1 MPTVPRQFVPQ
12 TSPQAGG
19 DIGMVQAPGVEPVQ
33 NLAAAQQIRFG
44 EAMTAAGDTMF
55 RVGSAIQDAIDEAM
69 TREADTKAIQSF
81 NRMSAEYLNMTGR
94 DAVEKY
100 PQFQAQM
107 GEVAK
112 SVMDGLQN
120 DTQKRMFS
128 QIASRNMATYDARM
142 MGHWLSQTKEWNSK
156 EAGARAE
163 TYAQMAA
170 NTWQDTPEAR
180 NEFKV
185 DFETAKIS
193 LGQALDIQGVP
204 EGSAVRIR
212 AMQNLEDNTAK
223 SVVARLMDRKEFDQA
238 ESFLKETGA
247 SKTVVEDLRSRV
259 KVGLL
264 DVTSTNYAENIL
276 NYGSVEPPENGT
288 AGTPPITLG
297 EALDPAMSIADP
309 ELRRQTEAKVRREY
323 AAREAVIRDGENTA
337 YEQVL
342 RMQLAGQSIPE
353 PLLAAVSP
361 QARSAIERDW
371 AEASARRSDEQVRLE
386 VAVDPSLLTEQW
398 VMDNMTRMS
407 PSTAIRL
414 LEDARNPERVMSA
427 NVNGQLLESILYNNK
442 LTELADPNRKN
453 QDQVRRRLMLEQSI
467 SDQINVEQQ
476 ELGRRLKPE
485 EMRKVME
492 RAVMQQV
499 SVSVFGRDPQRLY
512 GSLTTDEQEK
522 AYVYIDGNEEYL
534 NQIPKDEIPRI
545 IDMLNKRGVDPTMVN
560 VMRYWKASR

>member
-33 NLAAAQQIRFG
+33 NLAAAQQVRFG
-44 EAMTAAGDTMF
+44 EAMTSAGDTMF

-81 NRMSAEYLNMTGR
+81 NRMSAEYMNMTGR

-120 DTQKRMFS
+120 DTQKRMFG
-128 QIASRNMATYDARM
+128 QIVSRNMATYDARM
-142 MGHWLSQTKEWNSK
+142 MGHWLSQTKDWNSK

-163 TYAQMAA
+163 SYAEMAA
-170 NTWQDTPEAR
+170 NTWQDTPAAR
-180 NEFKV
+180 AESKV

-212 AMQNLEDNTAK
+212 AMQTLEDNMAK
-223 SVVARLMDRKEFDQA
+223 NVVARLMDRKEFDQA
-238 ESFLKETGA
+238 ETFLDESGA
-247 SKTVVEDLRSRV
+247 SKKVVEDLRGRV

-264 DVTSTNYAENIL
+264 DATSTNYAENIMA
-276 NYGSVEPPENGT
+276 YGSVEPPEDGT
-288 AGTPPITLG
+288 AGSQPITLG
-297 EALDPAMSIADP
+297 EALDPAQSIKDP
-309 ELRRQTEAKVRREY
+309 DLRRQTEAKVRQQY
-323 AAREAVIRDGENTA
+323 AAREAVIRDGENKA

-361 QARSAIERDW
+361 QARSALERDL
-371 AEASARRSDEQVRLE
+371 AEASAQRSDEQVRYE
-386 VAVDPSLLTEQW
+386 VARNPAILTEEW
-398 VMDNMTRMS
+398 VLANMHRML
-407 PSTAIRL
+407 PNTAIRYL
-414 LEDARNPERVMSA
+414 DDARNPERVMSA
-427 NVNGQLLESILYNNK
+427 TVNGKMLTSILYNNN
-442 LTELADPNRKN
+442 LTELAEPNTKN

-476 ELGRRLKPE
+476 ELGRKLKPE
-485 EMRKVME
+485 EMRQVMN

-499 SVSVFGRDPQRLY
+499 SVDVFGRDPTRLY
-512 GSLTTDEQEK
+512 GSLTTAEQEK
-522 AYVYIDGNEEYL
+522 AYVLMNGTPEYL
-534 NQIPKDEIPRI
+534 RQIPKDQIPQI
-545 IDMLNKRGVDPTMVN
+545 IDQLNRRGVDPTMEN
-560 VMRYWKASR
+560 VMRYWKATR